1 MSESLAVE
9 VNGIEREVIPDMS
22 ESLAVEENGI
32 DREGNAGIL
41 IQCGLRHSAL
51 RISPQ
56 PSWLQRN
63 NPVLRFVGFCL
74 IMEA

>member
-32 DREGNAGIL
+32 ERGGMLTIQ
-41 IQCGLRHSAL
+41 IQCGLR
-51 RISPQ
+51 
-56 PSWLQRN
+56 
-63 NPVLRFVGFCL
+63 
-74 IMEA
+74 